1 MSAAKLKG
9 SLLEYIVRRLLLNCG
24 FTRVRADGLLIF
36 NQSGLTMINGKGAAH
51 DADVLMDPPIQMPF
65 SYPYRLNFEC
75 KAYNK
80 KTGLSVIRN
89 ALGLRYDINEFEVV
103 TRSQLAKRKNNRRS
117 SLAID
122 NRQRFNYQVGVASV
136 EEFSKPGFEFAANNK
151 IPLLSLRWF
160 LPSHICDM
168 FHQITST
175 YVSQFSQQDL
185 SDLLKFLKG
194 ERNNNGLRFIE
205 NTDSVFKTIYD
216 AFLEFEN
223 RVLIGL
229 LESGDLLFLFDQ
241 NNNAIDYIS
250 DNHFSLNA
258 QFHYRR
264 RQIDYWSLSINN
276 NVEFGFYLPSNIVAM
291 WKSQNF
297 EKQAALD
304 IKSQMFSKVFVFT
317 KYGEIPFRILNIDRQ
332 WLNEININEPENT

>member
-1 MSAAKLKG
+1 MSASKLKG

-36 NQSGLTMINGKGAAH
+36 SQSGLTMINGKGAAH

-80 KTGLSVIRN
+80 KTDLTVIRN

-103 TRSQLAKRKNNRRS
+103 TRQQLAQRQNNRRS

-136 EEFSKPGFEFAANNK
+136 EDFSKPAFEFAANNK

-160 LPSHICDM
+160 LPNHICDM

-175 YVSQFSQQDL
+175 YVSQFSKQDMT
-185 SDLLKFLKG
+185 DLLRFLKG
-194 ERNNNGLRFIE
+194 ERNNRGRDFIE
-205 NTDSVFKTIYD
+205 NNDSIFKTIYD

-241 NNNAIDYIS
+241 NGSAIEHIS
-250 DNHFSLNA
+250 RNQFSLLA
-258 QFHYRR
+258 RIHYRR
-264 RQIDYWSLSINN
+264 KQIDYWSLSIND
-276 NVEFGFYLPSNIVAM
+276 NVEFGFYLPSNIMAM

-297 EKQAALD
+297 EKQAAVD
-304 IKSQMFSKVFVFT
+304 IKYQMFSKVFIFT
-317 KYGEIPFRILNIDRQ
+317 KYGDIPFRILNIDRH
-332 WLNEININEPENT
+332 WLNEISSNNSENT